1 MPDTYLGI
9 YKGLIVDSR
18 DPENRGRVVVQIP
31 QVLGDTRS
39 NWCEPIQAVV
49 YAAVPAPGSI
59 VWIMF
64 VDGDIAQPVWF
75 SPDMVNAA
83 KIVAGAI
90 TAEKIASDYAY
101 LGNIFA
107 DQIVGGKINAD
118 LIIAAT
124 MRTALSGARVEWGS
138 FGIVNYDANGVPTI
152 VQPTDSAQ
160 TAMWKGNGQFDGLT
174 VIGSASFRSSAEIAK
189 GAVLSLAR
197 SSTGPQSSPSI
208 VIDWEYVAL
217 DSGGWFINGL
227 ELYNSKFWVVKDL
240 NVGPRLD
247 GYPTTGGGPTTTMV
261 LGNSSELRSRAWGG
275 VTRLGSSWYTLGWRD
290 VNGVTTWRII
300 KYSDTGVTQ
309 LDVQHTPIGNGFE
322 DGASAAVAIGND
334 GTNILVAQ
342 FDSANKRFR
351 IQTYSAST
359 LALLSTQNTS
369 TNTGF
374 SGPVVGVTKG
384 TFDFGATRTV
394 IITESGPH
402 YWPFDSTG
410 TYQPND
416 AWASPAI
423 GSMRGVVWD
432 SVDGRFYGRSVGSDS
447 DPIKI
452 YKHTKTKWTG
462 TDPQSWWATSTWR
475 DSDSGGTGTHET
487 PMGPVGTLSMKKR
500 ARLTLT
506 SPTIPDNGGADDPNS
521 VGFYVGK
528 ISNARTNLFLQTLP
542 ADGVNTVVLTDT
554 VVFTGTNPPST
565 NNFPSGVAAKIVND
579 DSTLEIN
586 GDGSIKASSI
596 TIGSTALV
604 PVPPYWFGYLSTSPS
619 AIAAATN
626 ATITGWVSDG
636 SPNSSGITH
645 SAGIFTLPI
654 AGEYE
659 IAAQV
664 WWAYVASDTG
674 GRLAQAMKT
683 PASPVAIQS
692 STVAASVNSGAPSLN
707 QLRKRVRLAANDQVF
722 IQYSHTS
729 TGNTRAITG
738 TSADITWVQIR
749 WVGP

>member
-1 MPDTYLGI
+1 MPDARLGI

-39 NWCEPIQAVV
+39 NWCEPIQSVV
-49 YAAVPAPGSI
+49 YAAVPGPGSI

-101 LGNIFA
+101 VGNIFA
-107 DQIVGGKINAD
+107 DQIVGGTINAD

-124 MRTALSGARVEWGS
+124 MRTALSGARVELGS
-138 FGIVNYDANGVPTI
+138 FGIVNYDASGVPTI
-152 VQPTDSAQ
+152 VQPTDSSQ
-160 TAMWKGNGQFDGLT
+160 TAMWKGNGQFNGLT
-174 VIGSASFRSSAEIAK
+174 VLGSASFRSSAEISK
-189 GAVLSLAR
+189 GALMTLAR
-197 SSTGPQSSPSI
+197 SSTGPTVSPSI
-208 VIDWEYVAL
+208 VIDWSYVAL

-227 ELYNSKFWVVKDL
+227 ELYDNKFWVVKDL
-240 NVGPRLD
+240 NVGPRVD
-247 GYPTTGGGPTTTMV
+247 GYPTTGGSPATTLV
-261 LGNSSELRSRAWGG
+261 LGTSAELRSRPWGG
-275 VTRLGSSWYTLGWRD
+275 VTRIGSSWYTLGWRD
-290 VNGVTTWRII
+290 VNGTTTWRLI

-309 LDVQHTPIGNGFE
+309 ADVQHTPIGNGFV
-322 DGASAAVAIGND
+322 DSATAAVAIGND
-334 GTNILVAQ
+334 GTNVLVAE

-374 SGPVVGVTKG
+374 SGPVVGVRKG
-384 TFDFGATRTV
+384 TFDFGSTRTV
-394 IITESGPH
+394 IITKSGAH
-402 YWPFDSTG
+402 YWTFDSAG

-447 DPIKI
+447 DPIKV
-452 YKHTKTKWTG
+452 YKHTKTTWTG
-462 TDPQSWWATSTWR
+462 TDPQTWWVTTTWR

-487 PMGPVGTLSMKKR
+487 TMGPVGTLSMKKR

-506 SPTIPDNGGADDPNS
+506 SPTIPDNGDPDDPNS
-521 VGFYVGK
+521 VGFYIGK

-554 VVFTGTNPPST
+554 VVFTGTNPPSA
-565 NNFPSGVAAKIVND
+565 NNFPSGTAGKIVND

-604 PVPPYWFGYLSTSPS
+604 ATPAYWFGYLSSAPA
-619 AIAAATN
+619 AIANNTLT
-626 ATITGWVSDG
+626 TITTWVADG
-636 SPNSSGITH
+636 SPNSLGITH
-645 SAGIFTLPI
+645 SAGIFTVPV

-664 WWAYVASDTG
+664 WWPYVASDAG
-674 GRLAQAMKT
+674 GRLAQSMKN
-683 PASPVAIQS
+683 PASPIVIQS
-692 STVAASVNSGAPSLN
+692 STVAASLNSDAPALN
-707 QLRKRVRLAANDQVF
+707 QLRKRVRLAASDQVY
-722 IQYSHTS
+722 IRYRHTAGS
-729 TGNTRAITG
+729 GLTRGLSAG
-738 TSADITWVQIR
+738 ADITWVQIR